1 MPRCAL
7 VTGCSAGGIGSA
19 LVEELHAQG
28 LRVYATARSSAKMNH
43 LAKLPN
49 VILVTLDVVDPAS
62 IAAAVNTVRQDLFS
76 HGDSLDVLIDNAGQ
90 SLVYPA
96 LDTSID
102 EAKRLFD
109 VNLWGVLTVTQA
121 FMPLLLAAK
130 NGSTLVNVRSI
141 SGFLYAPWMS
151 KALYSGHR
159 NKTNKELPADMFAP
173 GVYNASKAALMSWS
187 ETLRLEVQPFNILV
201 ISLVT
206 GAVATNVMSHSNMNL
221 PENSLYQKA
230 LPEIQTRGVGDDVS
244 NKSTPA
250 DFAREVVKDVLG
262 GAAGPVWRGSMASM
276 VKFISRYMPTGILVS
291 GTVFFRSSFLFDV
304 N

>member
-1 MPRCAL
+1 
-7 VTGCSAGGIGSA
+7 
-19 LVEELHAQG
+19 
-28 LRVYATARSSAKMNH
+28 MNH

-62 IAAAVNTVRQDLFS
+62 IAGAVNTVRQDLSS
-76 HGDSLDVLIDNAGQ
+76 HGDSLDVLINNAGQ

-109 VNLWGVLTVTQA
+109 VNFWGVLTVTQA

-130 NGSTLVNVRSI
+130 NGSTLVNVCSI

-151 KALYSGHR
+151 KALYTGRR

-187 ETLRLEVQPFNILV
+187 ETLRLEVQPFNIRV

-244 NKSTPA
+244 NKSTSA

-276 VKFISRYMPTGILVS
+276 VKFMSRYMPTGILVS
-291 GTVFFRSSFLFDV
+291 GTVFFHSSFLFDV

>member
-62 IAAAVNTVRQDLFS
+62 IAAAVITVRQDLFS
-76 HGDSLDVLIDNAGQ
+76 HGDSLDVLINNAGQ

-109 VNLWGVLTVTQA
+109 VNLGGVLTVTQA

-151 KALYSGHR
+151 
-159 NKTNKELPADMFAP
+159 
-173 GVYNASKAALMSWS
+173 VYNASKAALMSWS
-187 ETLRLEVQPFNILV
+187 ETLRLEVQPFNIRV

-230 LPEIQTRGVGDDVS
+230 LPEIQTRGVGDEVS

>member
-28 LRVYATARSSAKMNH
+28 LRVYATARSPAKMNH

-62 IAAAVNTVRQDLFS
+62 IATAVNTVGQDLSS
-76 HGDSLDVLIDNAGQ
+76 HGDSLDILINNAGQ

-109 VNLWGVLTVTQA
+109 VNFWGVFAVTQA
-121 FMPLLLAAK
+121 FMPLLQAAK
-130 NGSTLVNVRSI
+130 NGSTLVNVCSI

-151 KALYSGHR
+151 
-159 NKTNKELPADMFAP
+159 
-173 GVYNASKAALMSWS
+173 VYNASKAALMSWS
-187 ETLRLEVQPFNILV
+187 ETLRLEVQPFNIRV

-206 GAVATNVMSHSNMNL
+206 GSVATNVMSHSNLTL
-221 PENSLYQKA
+221 PETSLYQKA
-230 LPEIQTRGVGDDVS
+230 LPEIQARGVGKDVS
-244 NKSTPA
+244 HKSAPA
-250 DFAREVVKDVLG
+250 DFAREVVKDILG
-262 GAAGPVWRGSMASM
+262 GASGPVWRGAMASM
-276 VKFISRYMPTGILVS
+276 VKFMSKYMPTGILDRAMKG
-291 GTVFFRSSFLFDV
+291 GTGLDKLP
-304 N
+304 